1 MIFESVIR
9 EALSP
14 DPLEVAKDKVQTR
27 KIAKVIAERR
37 VMVHAALAR
46 AVPTEGQSDAGSRVA
61 S

>member
-1 MIFESVIR
+1 MICERIIR

-14 DPLEVAKDKVQTR
+14 DPLESAKAKVQTR
-27 KIAKVIAERR
+27 KVGQIIRERQ

-46 AVPTEGQSDAGSRVA
+46 ARGAA